1 MLKKRIIPILLLQ
14 DGRMVKGM
22 NFNNYRDT
30 GDPVS
35 CIKIYNSQYPDELV
49 FININKNRFKSKELF
64 KILTVASKNC
74 FIPLTVGGG
83 IDSLKKIEKLL
94 NSGADKVILNTI
106 NFKNK
111 DLIKNSSKVF
121 GSQCIVVG
129 IDVRKFGKNYY
140 IFSDLGKVKQKIDLM
155 DYIKICEEKG
165 AGEFFINSI
174 DNDGKMSGYDIKL
187 IERVSK
193 ITKLPIIASGGAG
206 NFKHILDLFRKTE
219 ASGAAC
225 GSIFHFADNN
235 PIRAATYLGQ
245 KGIQQKKIKY

>member
-14 DGRMVKGM
+14 NGRMVKGV
-22 NFNNYRDT
+22 NFKDYRDT
-30 GDPVS
+30 GDPIS
-35 CIKIYNSQYPDELV
+35 CIKIYNTQYPDELV

-64 KILTVASKNC
+64 KILSIASKNC

-83 IDSLKKIEKLL
+83 IDSLKKIEELL

-129 IDVRKFGKNYY
+129 IDIKKIGEKFY
-140 IFSDLGKVKQKIDLM
+140 IYSDLGNQKQKIDLI
-155 DYIKICEEKG
+155 DYIKVCEDKG

-174 DNDGKMSGYDIKL
+174 DNDGKMIGYDLKL
-187 IERVSK
+187 IEKVSK

-206 NFKHILDLFRKTE
+206 NFKHILDLFNKTD

-235 PIRAATYLGQ
+235 PIRVATYLSQ
-245 KGIQQKKIKY
+245 KGIEQKKIKN

>member
-14 DGRMVKGM
+14 NGRMVKGI

-64 KILTVASKNC
+64 NILTVASKNC

-94 NSGADKVILNTI
+94 NSGADKVIINTI
-106 NFKNK
+106 NYKNK
-111 DLIKNSSKVF
+111 DLITKSSKIF

-129 IDVRKFGKNYY
+129 IDVKKQGKSYFIY
-140 IFSDLGKVKQKIDLM
+140 SDLGTIKQKIDFI
-155 DYIKICEEKG
+155 DYIKICEDKG

-174 DNDGKMSGYDIKL
+174 DNDGKMNGYDLKL
-187 IERVSK
+187 IDKVSK

-206 NFKHILDLFRKTE
+206 NFKHILDLFLKTN

-235 PIRAATYLGQ
+235 PIRVATYLGQ
-245 KGIQQKKIKY
+245 KGIEQKMANL